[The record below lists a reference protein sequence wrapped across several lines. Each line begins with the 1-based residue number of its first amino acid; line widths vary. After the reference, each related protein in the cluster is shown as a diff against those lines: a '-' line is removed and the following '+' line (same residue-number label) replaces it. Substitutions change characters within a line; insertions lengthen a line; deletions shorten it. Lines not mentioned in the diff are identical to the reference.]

1 MRVLPNKQ
9 TIERMSTLITILYFQ
24 SYEKTIFDCFFEQRW
39 RGRWLSRFLTW
50 SRIESVFSKLF
61 QFPPTSLSQFL
72 NSIFVNNSTSLSQF
86 FFLSLPFC
94 ILHYF
99 SLSLSLYLCIIL
111 QLSLNSILTLFF
123 SLSFCIFLSLSLSL
137 SLSVINI
144 LYALQILS
152 IFVCSSL

>member
-86 FFLSLPFC
+86 FFLSLSFC

-99 SLSLSLYLCIIL
+99 SLSLLVYNSTTLSQFYSYTFF
-111 QLSLNSILTLFF
+111 LSLLLYFPL
-123 SLSFCIFLSLSLSL
+123 SLSFS
-137 SLSVINI
+137 N
-144 LYALQILS
+144 
-152 IFVCSSL
+152 